1 MKKLWPLLLL
11 AVLLLAGCR
20 GMHPDEYI
28 SVQEHEAPFAV
39 RETVPETNQE
49 ETNPTKTT
57 NTITRASDL
66 RNAIQRMVEEG
77 QETGRFF
84 VKSYYG
90 ELDEDLE
97 NMPNVLLKDSPKH
110 YYAIE
115 SLELSKSQ
123 NQIGTIV
130 DVSMKLRL
138 TPQELDAIET
148 RMYPEP
154 ALRDIYAALRQQ
166 VSSFMIQISG
176 NKEKD
181 FVTLLEDYA
190 LHHPDQIVET
200 PVISCTIFPEDGSLQ
215 LIDLRF
221 DYKTGRDA
229 LRTQREEV
237 QASLELTYK
246 QLSYA
251 QNAQQILD
259 ALYKNLIPSFD
270 YQDDPEATVYTQV
283 ISKIGCSRTMASVAE
298 YLCTRAGE
306 NCQIV
311 VGQRKGEPWYWNR
324 IFSEDRWYYFDLH
337 TAGLLGVPPVL
348 TPAEEMY
355 GYSWD
360 RTQYPEPEK
369 PEEPEP
375 TSTESPTETTELET
389 AVPAEPE

>member
-1 MKKLWPLLLL
+1 MKKLWPLLL

-39 RETVPETNQE
+39 RETVPETIQA
-49 ETNPTKTT
+49 ETNPAKTI

-84 VKSYYG
+84 VRSYYG

-97 NMPNVLLKDSPKH
+97 NMPGVLLKDSPKH
-110 YYAIE
+110 SYAIE

-123 NQIGTIV
+123 NQIETIV

-138 TPQELDAIET
+138 SPQELNAIET

-154 ALRDIYAALRQQ
+154 ALRDIYGALRQQ
-166 VSSFMIQISG
+166 LSSFMIQISG
-176 NKEKD
+176 NREKD

-190 LHHPDQIVET
+190 LHHPDQIIEIPT
-200 PVISCTIFPEDGSLQ
+200 ISCTVFPEDGSLQ

-237 QASLELTYK
+237 QAFLELTYK
-246 QLSYA
+246 QLS
-251 QNAQQILD
+251 NAQSAQQLLD

-270 YQDDPEATVYTQV
+270 YQNDPEATVYTQLITKV
-283 ISKIGCSRTMASVAE
+283 GSSRTMASVAE
-298 YLCTRAGE
+298 YLCNRAGE
-306 NCQIV
+306 SCQIV
-311 VGQRKGEPWYWNR
+311 VGKLDGELWYWNR
-324 IFSEDRWYYFDLH
+324 ILSENRWYYFDLH

-348 TPAEEMY
+348 RPAEEMY

-360 RTQYPEPEK
+360 RTRYPEPE
-369 PEEPEP
+369 EPAP
-375 TSTESPTETTELET
+375 PSTESPTETTEPET
-389 AVPAEPE
+389 ADTAESA

>member
-1 MKKLWPLLLL
+1 M
-11 AVLLLAGCR
+11 AAAAAG
-20 GMHPDEYI
+20 GPAAGI

-251 QNAQQILD
+251 QNAQRILD

-311 VGQRKGEPWYWNR
+311 VGQREGEPWYWNR
-324 IFSEDRWYYFDLH
+324 IYSEDRWYYFDLH